1 MLTMQIFPIIRPLML
16 VMALAFAAVSPS
28 AAQDNSEKLQAAR
41 DLLKATN
48 AEEQF
53 AVVVPLMFRQMR
65 QAMPPPGP
73 DQQDSVDQVFAEVE
87 KQFVARSGE
96 LIDQIA
102 VLYARM
108 FSVEE
113 MTTLTEFYKT
123 PVGRKF
129 IEATPQLAA
138 EAMQLG
144 NVWGQKIGREA
155 EQKIRAELR
164 ERGIEL

>member
-1 MLTMQIFPIIRPLML
+1 MQIFPIIRPLML
-16 VMALAFAAVSPS
+16 AMALAFAAVSPS
-28 AAQDNSEKLQAAR
+28 AAQDNSEGLQAAR
-41 DLLKATN
+41 NLLEATN
-48 AEEQF
+48 AEKQF
-53 AVVVPLMFRQMR
+53 ALVVPLMLRQMR
-65 QAMPPPGP
+65 QAMPSPGP

-87 KQFVARSGE
+87 KQFIDRSGE

-102 VLYARM
+102 VLYGRT
-108 FSVEE
+108 FSVGE
-113 MTTLTEFYKT
+113 MNTLTEFYET

-144 NVWGQKIGREA
+144 NVWGQQIGREA
-155 EQKIRAELR
+155 EQKIREELR